1 MLDRLKSNCICDIMK
16 LLYISPTFSGTGG
29 IGPHAFRVAKKLG
42 ENAFLNILWKK
53 IETTDL

>member
-1 MLDRLKSNCICDIMK
+1 MK